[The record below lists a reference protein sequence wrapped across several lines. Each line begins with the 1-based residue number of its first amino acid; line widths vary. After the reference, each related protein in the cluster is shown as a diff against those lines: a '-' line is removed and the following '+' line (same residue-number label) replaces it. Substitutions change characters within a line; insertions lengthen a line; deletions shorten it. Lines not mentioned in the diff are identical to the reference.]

1 MRNPPLFSSTA
12 DEEARM
18 KIDTSKAGRRCR
30 ARKTFRAH
38 ELLIEAQSEG
48 TVIHEI
54 DNLGRRM
61 ILVRWDGNSS
71 LYVLPDEI
79 ELIDDSRAD

>member
-1 MRNPPLFSSTA
+1 
-12 DEEARM
+12 M

-54 DNLGRRM
+54 DNLDRRM
-61 ILVRWDGNSS
+61 ILVRWDGDSS
-71 LYVLPDEI
+71 LYVFPDEI
-79 ELIDDSRAD
+79 EFIGDSHSD